1 MIDRIFVV
9 AEITSPMK
17 FPDSVKDLLIELGKD
32 IEAAGDDLAFL
43 YSILNCQACRH
54 SPHFP

>member
-43 YSILNCQACRH
+43 HSILNCQACRH
-54 SPHFP
+54 